1 MTSPHHEEYRY
12 QETIFRKEYLPN
24 GEVVFLKNNQP
35 LTLAEWNREVNALHP
50 QSLKANNR
58 NIIIRWLEQQRR
70 RSFLKFV
77 NAQPTDHIADIG
89 CETGFMV
96 HALAPKTAKVVGID
110 IDEAMLE
117 LAREAAHHPN
127 VEFKT
132 SDLYQLDL
140 PDAHFDKVIC
150 SEVLE
155 HIPEVERAISELIR
169 ITKPGGYIY
178 ISLPND
184 SLILF
189 TKRLLRLFRVTWLL
203 QGLSEQIAIGH
214 VRVYTKANFLQLL
227 QSIPGAKAQRAFYNP
242 PFFLT
247 LYVQLKCD

>member
-1 MTSPHHEEYRY
+1 LTSPHHEEYRY

-127 VEFKT
+127 V
-132 SDLYQLDL
+132 
-140 PDAHFDKVIC
+140 
-150 SEVLE
+150 
-155 HIPEVERAISELIR
+155 
-169 ITKPGGYIY
+169 
-178 ISLPND
+178 
-184 SLILF
+184 
-189 TKRLLRLFRVTWLL
+189 
-203 QGLSEQIAIGH
+203 
-214 VRVYTKANFLQLL
+214 
-227 QSIPGAKAQRAFYNP
+227 
-242 PFFLT
+242 
-247 LYVQLKCD
+247 